1 MVARKGYTRKGTY
14 KGAGTKW
21 IKVKPTTV
29 KKPKKRK

>member
-21 IKVKPTTV
+21 IKVKATTV
-29 KKPKKRK
+29 KKRKKKK